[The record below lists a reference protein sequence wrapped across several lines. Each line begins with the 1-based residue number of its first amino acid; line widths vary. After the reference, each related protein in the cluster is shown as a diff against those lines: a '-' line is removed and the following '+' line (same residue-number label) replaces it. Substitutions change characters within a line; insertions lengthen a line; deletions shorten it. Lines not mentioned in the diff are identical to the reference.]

1 MPTARRLALMVAV
14 GWLGMLL
21 ALAFV
26 AAPSA
31 FAVLPREQAGQ
42 LAARLFQQEAWAS
55 LALGV
60 GVWLLQRRGVG
71 PPRVGWQAENVLL
84 GIAVLCTALGYF
96 ALQPVL
102 ASARAGQTAW
112 SFAVWHG
119 VSMLFFAVKT
129 VAVSL
134 LGWRLSNS
142 VQRR

>member
-1 MPTARRLALMVAV
+1 MLAVA
-14 GWLGMLL
+14 WLGMLL
-21 ALAFV
+21 TLAFL

-42 LAARLFQQEAWAS
+42 VAARLFQQEAWFS

-71 PPRVGWQAENVLL
+71 APRAGWQAENVLP

-129 VAVSL
+129 FAVSL

-142 VQRR
+142 AQRR

>member
-1 MPTARRLALMVAV
+1 MPTARRLALVLAA

-21 ALAFV
+21 ALAFL

-55 LALGV
+55 LALAAA
-60 GVWLLQRRGVG
+60 VWVLQRRGVG
-71 PPRVGWQAENVLL
+71 NPGVVCDAQNVLP
-84 GIAVLCTALGYF
+84 GIAVLCTVLGYF

-112 SFAVWHG
+112 SFAAWHG
-119 VSMLFFAVKT
+119 VSMLFFAVKG

-134 LGWRLSNS
+134 LGWRLSNT
-142 VQRR
+142 VQKR